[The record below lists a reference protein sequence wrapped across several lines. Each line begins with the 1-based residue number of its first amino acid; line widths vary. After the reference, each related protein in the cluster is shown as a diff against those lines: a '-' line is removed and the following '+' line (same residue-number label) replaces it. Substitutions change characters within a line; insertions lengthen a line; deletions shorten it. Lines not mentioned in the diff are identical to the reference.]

1 MDERR
6 VEKVTQP
13 VSFELADRRRLDGD
27 VFLQQYESHHTGRQ
41 TVGDLLNEAVPFIPV
56 KAAGKVVLLNAV
68 QIVTAAVPS
77 KSEKDDLMTLG
88 KRYAIRIKTT
98 QDKEIS
104 GDIFV
109 NLPEESSRVKDY
121 FNQSARFFAIFQ
133 PDSIVYVNPNFIL
146 TVEE

>member
-13 VSFELADRRRLDGD
+13 VSFELADRRWLDGQ
-27 VFLQQYESHHTGRQ
+27 VFLQQYESRHTGRQ
-41 TVGDLLNEAVPFIPV
+41 TVGDLLNEAVSFIPV
-56 KAAGKVVLLNAV
+56 KASGGIVLLNAA
-68 QIVTAAVPS
+68 QIVAAAVPS

-98 QDKEIS
+98 QEKEIS

-121 FNQSARFFAIFQ
+121 FNQPARFFAIFQ
-133 PDSIVYVNPNFIL
+133 PDSIVYVNRNFIL